1 MVLGIY
7 SLREVGPHF
16 AVLFLEKLIG
26 SGLSEKLKDY
36 SSFKSG
42 LPSAMSSGIVCS

>member
-7 SLREVGPHF
+7 SLREVGPLF
-16 AVLFLEKLIG
+16 VALFLEKLIG
-26 SGLSEKLKDY
+26 SGPSKNLKDY

-42 LPSAMSSGIVCS
+42 QPSAMSSGIVCS